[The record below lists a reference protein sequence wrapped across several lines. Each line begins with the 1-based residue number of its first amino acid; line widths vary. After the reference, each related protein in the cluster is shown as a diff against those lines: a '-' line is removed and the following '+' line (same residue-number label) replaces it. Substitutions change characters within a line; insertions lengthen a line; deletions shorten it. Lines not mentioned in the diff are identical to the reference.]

1 MDNMFF
7 KNDKFFLL
15 KEYIDNQRKQLS
27 DMEIDMFRTWHNEL
41 NNYISS
47 NEVEYLS
54 INEEIYVK
62 IDKMIQHVCPMLN
75 THYYEVDDTCY
86 VKGLV
91 VKPQENY
98 IDNAFAPEQRITV
111 ETRIRK
117 INADEFTQVLNKTC
131 KKLFHY
137 KNDNFEIQFQQF
149 PGIFI
154 YHVIKDYKDF
164 FDDDVI
170 DFTNNIEAKW
180 NSMFG

>member
-27 DMEIDMFRTWHNEL
+27 DMEIDMLRTWHNEL

-62 IDKMIQHVCPMLN
+62 IDKMIQHVYPMLN
-75 THYYEVDDTCY
+75 THYYEVVDTCY

-98 IDNAFAPEQRITV
+98 IDNAFAPEQHITV
-111 ETRIRK
+111 ETKIRK
-117 INADEFTQVLNKTC
+117 INADEFTQVLDETC

-137 KNDNFEIQFQQF
+137 ENDNFEMQFQHF

-154 YHVIKDYKDF
+154 DYVIKDYKES
-164 FDDDVI
+164 FDDNVI
-170 DFTNNIEAKW
+170 DFVNNIEAKW